1 MITKQSHLFLAVVAC
16 LGVIVTPSSGLAFSK
31 KDNRVSELPQDV
43 LLKEI
48 SGGFS
53 KVAAKATPAVVYI
66 ESFPKSDMTV
76 VNPSSGRRGS
86 HENPFDYFNDEFFNR
101 FFGLPSQ
108 RERPQSKET
117 VRGTGFIVSEDGYI
131 VTNNHVVENTGKI
144 HVTLH
149 DGQKYAASIIGQDP
163 KTDLAVIKI
172 KAEKLSHL
180 TFGNSDHLNVGD
192 WAIAIG
198 NPFGLQATV
207 TVGVIS
213 AKGRNQLHIADFE
226 DFIQTDAAINPGNS
240 GGPLLN
246 IDGQVIGVNTAIV
259 SGSGGYIGIGFAI
272 PSLMANKIIDQLIR
286 EGQVTRGFL
295 GVTLQPIDTEL
306 AACYKLEKIYGALVT
321 DVVKGSPADK
331 AGLKQEDVIVAYNG
345 KEVDSLS
352 TFRNAIS
359 LMSPNSRVLL
369 KVVREGKILEI
380 SVTIAQAPKEDG
392 ISSLQRVGIRVQNL
406 NAENAKK
413 LGISPTTK
421 GVLIV
426 SVEPG
431 SIAATSGIAPGQL
444 ILAVNRQKV
453 SSIEE
458 LNAVLKDVAN
468 NDSILLMVSQGEII
482 RFVALKPEE

>member
-1 MITKQSHLFLAVVAC
+1 MRTKQFRVLLFITTC
-16 LGVIVTPSSGLAFSK
+16 LGVVGSPASGYSLVK
-31 KDNRVSELPQDV
+31 KESRASELSQDV

-53 KVAAKATPAVVYI
+53 KIAAMATPAVVYI
-66 ESFPKSDMTV
+66 ESFPKNDTPV
-76 VNPSSGRRGS
+76 ITPTPGRRGPY
-86 HENPFDYFNDEFFNR
+86 ENPFDYFNDEFFNR
-101 FFGLPSQ
+101 FFGLPPH
-108 RERPQSKET
+108 RERPQSKEA

-149 DGQKYAASIIGQDP
+149 DGQKYTATVIGLDP

-172 KAEKLSHL
+172 KAEKLPHL
-180 TFGNSDHLNVGD
+180 SFGNSDNLQVGD

-272 PSLMANKIIDQLIR
+272 PSLMANRIIDQLIH

-295 GVTLQPIDTEL
+295 GVTLQPIDAEL
-306 AACYKLEKIYGALVT
+306 AACYKLNKIYGALIT

-359 LMSPNSRVLL
+359 LMSPNSRVVL
-369 KVVREGKILEI
+369 KIVREGKFLE
-380 SVTIAQAPKEDG
+380 VPVMIAQAPKEEG
-392 ISSLQRVGIRVQNL
+392 VSSLQRVGIRVQNL
-406 NAENAKK
+406 TAEHAKK
-413 LGISPTTK
+413 LGISPETK
-421 GVLIV
+421 GVIIV

-431 SIAATSGIAPGQL
+431 STAAASGIAPGQL
-444 ILAVNRQKV
+444 ILAVNRQRV
-453 SSIEE
+453 SSVDE
-458 LNAVLKDVAN
+458 LNAVLKDSG
-468 NDSILLMVSQGEII
+468 NDSILLMVSQGEVI

>member
-1 MITKQSHLFLAVVAC
+1 MITKQLRSWLAVLV
-16 LGVIVTPSSGLAFSK
+16 GSSLLALPLSGQAVGK
-31 KDNRVSELPQDV
+31 KESRVSELPQDV

-53 KVAAKATPAVVYI
+53 KVATKATPAVVYI
-66 ESFPKSDMTV
+66 ESFPKSQAVTH
-76 VNPSSGRRGS
+76 PSPGRRGPY
-86 HENPFDYFNDEFFNR
+86 ENPFDYFNDEFFNR

-108 RERPQSKET
+108 REKPQSKEA
-117 VRGTGFIVSEDGYI
+117 VRGTGFLVSPDGYI
-131 VTNNHVVENTGKI
+131 VTNNHVVEDTGKI

-149 DGQKYAASIIGQDP
+149 DGQKYPATVIGLDP

-172 KAEKLSHL
+172 KSQNLPYLS
-180 TFGNSDHLNVGD
+180 FGNSDHLKVGD

-272 PSLMANKIIDQLIR
+272 PSLMANRIIDQLIR
-286 EGQVTRGFL
+286 DGQVTRGFL
-295 GVTLQPIDTEL
+295 GVTLQPIDAEL
-306 AACYKLEKIYGALVT
+306 AACYKLEKVYGALVT

-331 AGLKQEDVIVAYNG
+331 AGLKQEDVIIAYNG

-352 TFRNAIS
+352 TFRNAVS
-359 LMSPNSRVLL
+359 LMNPDTRIVL
-369 KVVREGKILEI
+369 KVVREGKVIEI
-380 SVTIAQAPKEDG
+380 PVTVSQAPKEDG
-392 ISSLQRVGIRVQNL
+392 MSALQRVGIRVQNL
-406 NAENAKK
+406 TPETAKK
-413 LGISPTTK
+413 LGIAPETK
-421 GVLIV
+421 GILII

-431 SIAATSGIAPGQL
+431 SVAASSGIAPGQL

-453 SSIEE
+453 SSIED
-458 LNAVLKDVAN
+458 LNRTLKDSN
-468 NDSILLMVSQGEII
+468 NENILLMVSQGDVI
-482 RFVALKPEE
+482 RFIALKPEE